1 MIKSLNISHQ
11 YSNEQVL
18 TFPDISLNQGDAVLI
33 IGESGCGKSTLL
45 HILSGLLAPTNGDV
59 LLKNQNIYSLN
70 SGKLDS
76 FRGGNIGIVFQVP
89 HFVNSFSVE
98 DNLLLTQK
106 LAGNK
111 KNNARV
117 VQVLE
122 AVQMLHKLKA
132 RVFELSQGEK
142 QRVSIARALI
152 NSPNIIFADEP
163 TSALDDKSCSS
174 VISLLKSSAKA
185 ENAAL
190 VIVTHDQRLKEAF
203 NQIIEL

>member
-1 MIKSLNISHQ
+1 MGAITTAGLTKKFGKLTAVDDLDLDIKEGEIFGLLGPNGAGKTTTISM
-11 YSNEQVL
+11 L
-18 TFPDISLNQGDAVLI
+18 AT
-33 IGESGCGKSTLL
+33 
-45 HILSGLLAPTNGDV
+45 LLAPTSGTATVANQDI
-59 LLKNQNIYSLN
+59 LKNPS
-70 SGKLDS
+70 KV
-76 FRGGNIGIVFQVP
+76 REHIGIVFQVP

-122 AVQMLHKLKA
+122 AVQMLHKLKS